1 MSLEQWSENAL
12 LLAFILYNISFI
24 VYVIAIAGKKWSNR
38 DPIVHVRRWGRVAVT
53 MTVIGLAS
61 QITYF
66 ITRWLAAG
74 HVPTSNMFEFMT
86 FLSMAI
92 VAAFIILFWIYR
104 LSALGLF
111 AMPVSIILISYAAVF
126 PKEVQ
131 PLIPALKS
139 YWLYIHV
146 TTAALGESFFAIG
159 FAAGLMYLL
168 RTIDYTSKT
177 KESRKDSRGIEFTLY
192 AIIVVIGFVLVSNGF
207 KSTDYSAEFTQEV
220 QQKDEQ
226 SGQLVPVT
234 KTTVYTLPA
243 FVQPANSKVV
253 HMDSFLGMDQPLLS
267 APSWMKGIDS
277 GKKLNTVIWSL
288 LSGLILYWI
297 LRLIVRRPLGAII
310 QKTMGGIDADDLDE
324 ISYRAIAIGYPIF
337 ALGALIFAMIWAHE
351 AWGRFWGWDPKET
364 WALITFLFYTVYL
377 HLRLSRGWQGNKSSW
392 LSVLGFIVV
401 MFTLIG
407 VNLIV
412 AGLHSYAGV

>member
-1 MSLEQWSENAL
+1 MSLIQLSEDAL
-12 LLAFILYNISFI
+12 LLAFILYCISFI
-24 VYVIAIAGKKWSNR
+24 VFVIAIAGKKWNNR
-38 DPIVHVRRWGRVAVT
+38 DPIVHVRRWGRLAVT
-53 MTVIGLAS
+53 LTVIGLAS
-61 QITYF
+61 QLTYF
-66 ITRWLAAG
+66 VTRWIAGG

-92 VAAFIILFWIYR
+92 TAAFIILFWIYR
-104 LSALGLF
+104 LAALGLF

-146 TTAALGESFFAIG
+146 TTAALGEAFFAIG
-159 FAAGLMYLL
+159 FAAGLMYLI
-168 RTIDYTSKT
+168 RTMDYTTKSKET
-177 KESRKDSRGIEFTLY
+177 RNAKRGIDFTIY
-192 AIIVVIGFVLVSNGF
+192 AIIMVIGFVLVSNGF
-207 KSTDYSAEFTQEV
+207 KSTDYKAEFTQQV
-220 QQKDEQ
+220 QQKDEATQ
-226 SGQLVPVT
+226 QFVNVT
-234 KTTVYTLPA
+234 KKTIYTLPPIIQPSKSEV
-243 FVQPANSKVV
+243 VQ
-253 HMDSFLGMDQPLLS
+253 MDSFMGMDQPLLS
-267 APSWMKGIDS
+267 APAWMKGIDS
-277 GKKLNTVIWSL
+277 GKKLNTVVWSL
-288 LSGLILYWI
+288 LSGLILYWL
-297 LRLIVRRPLGAII
+297 LRLIVRRPLGAVI
-310 QKTMGGIDADDLDE
+310 QKTMGGIDPDDLDE

-377 HLRLSRGWQGNKSSW
+377 HLRLSRGWQGKKSSW
-392 LSVLGFIVV
+392 LSVLGFVVV

-407 VNLIV
+407 VNLII